1 MKYVPMV
8 HYFPSISL
16 QNVFRESL
24 ASIDLF
30 WEIFRTDFLSCI
42 SGVDFKDIEYEEL
55 AAAIREVCKEQN
67 IVVIEGQ
74 VSFTTIWPV
83 QSTAF

>member
-1 MKYVPMV
+1 MGKFGA
-8 HYFPSISL
+8 HLFIC
-16 QNVFRESL
+16 
-24 ASIDLF
+24 F
-30 WEIFRTDFLSCI
+30 WEIFKTNFLSCV

-74 VSFTTIWPV
+74 VSFTAIN
-83 QSTAF
+83 Q